1 MSVLGVVMAGG
12 RNTRYGG
19 LKAFEHV
26 GGEPIVARVTGALS
40 RVSDDVVVIANDPA
54 DYAALGLPMRSD
66 AVEGAGPLG
75 GLLTAL
81 RWADELELPAA
92 VVVACDM
99 PFVNGALLQ
108 DMVATASR
116 DNVEIVVPKSD
127 GPRGVEPLCAYYS
140 TLCIEP
146 IEHAIARGDHRMIG
160 FHDAVRVTYF
170 EAPGDPSVVFM
181 NVNTPEDLETAR
193 SVAARWRE

>member
-26 GGEPIVARVTGALS
+26 GGQPIIERVRGALS
-40 RVSDDVVVIANDPA
+40 RVAVDIVVVANDPDA
-54 DYAALGLPMRSD
+54 YASLELPMRPD
-66 AVEGAGPLG
+66 AVEDAGPLG

-81 RWADELELPAA
+81 RWAEELEYQAA
-92 VVVACDM
+92 VIVACDM
-99 PFVNGALLQ
+99 PFVTGTLLQ
-108 DMVATASR
+108 DMVAMAGR
-116 DNVEIVVPKSD
+116 DNVEIVLPKSD

-146 IEHAIARGDHRMIG
+146 IEHAIERDDHRMIG
-160 FHDAVRVTYF
+160 FHDAVRVATI
-170 EAPGDPSVVFM
+170 EPEGDPSVLFL
-181 NVNTPEDLETAR
+181 NVNTPGDLELAR
-193 SVAARWRE
+193 GAAARWRE

>member
-12 RNTRYGG
+12 RNTRYGS
-19 LKAFEHV
+19 LKAFEFV
-26 GGEPIVARVTGALS
+26 GGERIIDRVRDALS
-40 RVSDDVVVIANDPA
+40 RVADDIVIIANDPA
-54 DYAALGLPMRSD
+54 SYAAMELPMRPD
-66 AVEGAGPLG
+66 AVEDAGPLG

-81 RWADELELPAA
+81 RWAEELEYEGA

-99 PFVNGALLQ
+99 PFASGNLLQ
-108 DMVATASR
+108 DMVAMASR
-116 DNVEIVVPKSD
+116 ENVEVVIPTSA
-127 GPRGVEPLCAYYS
+127 GPRGLEPLCAYYS

-160 FHDAVRVTYF
+160 FHELVRVATI
-170 EAPGDPSVVFM
+170 EPGGDLTALFM

-193 SVAARWRE
+193 SIAARWRE